1 MSDEGDE
8 IPNPYNDL
16 DPEAESWDQVL
27 HSDPYTCWE
36 FLIKTFSGMNSKEL
50 KLQREAFEKAR
61 MQSKEV
67 RDKAVS
73 KEGKQAA
80 EDIFEILLVCE
91 KAAKKAPPKLDETKF
106 DE

>member
-1 MSDEGDE
+1 MSDEGNE
-8 IPNPYNDL
+8 IPNPYEHL
-16 DPEAESWDQVL
+16 DPNTESWEEVL

-50 KLQREAFEKAR
+50 ELQREAFKKAR

-67 RDKAVS
+67 RNNAAS

-80 EDIFEILLVCE
+80 EDIFEILLLCE
-91 KAAKKAPPKLDETKF
+91 KAAEQAPPKLDETKF
-106 DE
+106 NE